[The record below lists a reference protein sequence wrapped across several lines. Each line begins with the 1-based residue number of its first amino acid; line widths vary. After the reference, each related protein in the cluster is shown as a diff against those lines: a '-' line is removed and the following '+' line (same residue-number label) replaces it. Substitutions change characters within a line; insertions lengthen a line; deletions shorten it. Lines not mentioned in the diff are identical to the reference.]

1 MNRCRTLSEEF
12 FSRSPATQMYVKG
25 MTIAT
30 PTSKPQQIETNN
42 LNEYLSSSPNTK
54 SNMISYGLIST
65 TMLFL
70 NKIKS
75 NKNGA

>member
-1 MNRCRTLSEEF
+1 MNQCRTLSEEF

-25 MTIAT
+25 ITNVN

-54 SNMISYGLIST
+54 LNMISYGLISSVI
-65 TMLFL
+65 LDR
-70 NKIKS
+70 NKTKS
-75 NKNGA
+75 K